1 MDELIEKKVSRTM
14 RQLHAPF
21 IPGRPSFESPMPIPT
36 RPLMEQMFCRDP
48 QLGPTRQNASII
60 RLETFS
66 PPPLSP
72 LYHLCRIRPHA
83 LLTMRVKPKSS
94 PRGACLAKMV
104 IIPQNFCER
113 RWFNGATP
121 ARDAIARP
129 GISRC
134 AAGFVA
140 LSSKRRCIPR
150 PSAAICEVYCAL
162 SNMSCTRPSET
173 SVVPSMAP
181 RGGHKA
187 LARHY

>member
-36 RPLMEQMFCRDP
+36 RPLME
-48 QLGPTRQNASII
+48 LS
-60 RLETFS
+60 LL
-66 PPPLSP
+66 PPSSP
-72 LYHLCRIRPHA
+72 LFHLCCIRPHA